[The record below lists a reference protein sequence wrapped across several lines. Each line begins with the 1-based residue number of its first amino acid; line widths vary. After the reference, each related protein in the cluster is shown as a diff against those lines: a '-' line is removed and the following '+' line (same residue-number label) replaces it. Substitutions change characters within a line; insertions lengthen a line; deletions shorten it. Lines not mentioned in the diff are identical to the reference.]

1 MVAPLIV
8 GLIGRGKICV
18 FVTLVSNDLFLNCPP
33 SMIPIQSL
41 DYFIDISHLLTPSLL
56 VNSNPSFKFTFSTPF
71 NNATSKLQT
80 HHIILM

>member
-18 FVTLVSNDLFLNCPP
+18 FVTLVSNDLF
-33 SMIPIQSL
+33 
-41 DYFIDISHLLTPSLL
+41 YFIDISHLLTPSLL